1 MIQTILDTLPP
12 RAQKQVAKSIIGSL
26 NSSIIGNVRG
36 HIRVDA
42 LEQVGQQDEI
52 PNIDQFNDAMAAIA
66 EARSRD
72 DAFEATGMTT
82 TMSYIEI
89 AQRQN
94 VIREYL
100 VDFLIQNKSSAYDIP
115 LAIGD
120 TLEFQIKNA
129 PTVNEERLKQLA
141 VAMNLDYE
149 QLKHVQIEAFRR
161 EKEALIKVAGQVLTI
176 VSTLDDGFIKT
187 SDNIE
192 YSFTGTVD
200 EAFESLPEHVR
211 FKLIAS
217 FIKALNKADDDAL
230 MQLLR
235 FNKMEGATD
244 STLIKA
250 SRDECTQWLVNF
262 REKHEDA
269 LNAYLDR
276 NGSLPEIVLPPK
288 LNASAINAAS
298 VH

>member
-1 MIQTILDTLPP
+1 MISTILDTLPQ
-12 RAQKQVAKSIIGSL
+12 RAQKQFAKSIIGSL
-26 NSSIIGNVRG
+26 NSSIIGNIRG

-42 LEQVGQQDEI
+42 LEQVGQSDEV
-52 PNIDQFNDAMAAIA
+52 PNIDMFNEAMAAID

-72 DAFEATGMTT
+72 EAFENTGMVS

-94 VIREYL
+94 VIREFL
-100 VDFLIQNKSSAYDIP
+100 VDFLQQNKSSAYDIP
-115 LAIGD
+115 LSIAD
-120 TLEFQIKNA
+120 TLEFQVNNA
-129 PTVNEERLKQLA
+129 PSVNEEKLKQLA
-141 VAMNLDYE
+141 EAMNLDYE

-161 EKEALIKVAGQVLTI
+161 EKESLMKVTGQVLTI
-176 VSTLDDGFIKT
+176 VSTLDDGFHKT
-187 SDNIE
+187 EDGVE

-200 EAFESLPEHVR
+200 EAFDSLPEHVR
-211 FKLIAS
+211 FKLVAS
-217 FIKALNKADDDAL
+217 AIKALNKADDDAL

-250 SRDECTQWLVNF
+250 SRDECTKWLVAF
-262 REKHEDA
+262 QEKHREA
-269 LNAYLDR
+269 LDAYLER

-288 LNASAINAAS
+288 LNASAISAS
-298 VH
+298 LH